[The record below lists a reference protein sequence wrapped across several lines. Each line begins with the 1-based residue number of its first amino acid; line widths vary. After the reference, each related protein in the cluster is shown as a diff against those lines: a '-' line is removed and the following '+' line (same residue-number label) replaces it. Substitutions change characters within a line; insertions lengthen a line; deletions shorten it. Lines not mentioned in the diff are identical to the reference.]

1 MESLNRMALEL
12 VEEAI
17 EFADELSIT
26 ITELDNGATVLDFGH
41 DVAGGIEAGLLLA
54 EIQTAGLATIQNR
67 LDEVA
72 GAPIPHIDVTTDRPA
87 LALLCAQ
94 KAGWEI
100 DIEGFDGLA
109 SGPGRA
115 LLADEDIFT
124 RVGYDDEFD
133 FAVLAVESDDLPHE
147 AVAERVANRTG
158 VEPNAV
164 FLPTFPSAS
173 LSGSVTAAARA
184 AELATVRLAD
194 LGYDPLDIRS
204 VSANAPVAPVAGE
217 EASAIAL
224 ANDALAYGGR
234 VHLTVDEEF
243 ERFDEL
249 ASVADDEYDT
259 PFEAILDGVDWDFTG
274 LPDELFAPAQVT
286 VDVQGGPINSFGET
300 SEDVLGDA
308 FGL

>member
-1 MESLNRMALEL
+1 
-12 VEEAI
+12 
-17 EFADELSIT
+17 
-26 ITELDNGATVLDFGH
+26 
-41 DVAGGIEAGLLLA
+41 
-54 EIQTAGLATIQNR
+54 
-67 LDEVA
+67 
-72 GAPIPHIDVTTDRPA
+72 
-87 LALLCAQ
+87 
-94 KAGWEI
+94 
-100 DIEGFDGLA
+100 
-109 SGPGRA
+109 
-115 LLADEDIFT
+115 
-124 RVGYDDEFD
+124 
-133 FAVLAVESDDLPHE
+133 
-147 AVAERVANRTG
+147 
-158 VEPNAV
+158 
-164 FLPTFPSAS
+164 
-173 LSGSVTAAARA
+173 
-184 AELATVRLAD
+184 VRLAD